1 MGLLVTTDPDEVARL
16 AEAMVARDPVAYTV
30 FASIADGVRAADAAA
45 WAARP
50 EDRPAALAA
59 RSHVTTGVGFSD
71 GWSGVDGVDELAAAI
86 AAMDPPTVSLGGT
99 PDTVLA
105 VTELLG
111 RTVTSRMDQR
121 LFRLDE
127 LIAPRPTDGSARH
140 ASGADAEWLARW
152 YTDFAVEAFGRLP
165 VGFDASRMVERGV
178 RSSQCFVWTLDD
190 GTPVA
195 MAVAHP
201 PVDGVS
207 RIGPVYTPPPW
218 RGRGYGAAV
227 TATASRAIL
236 DAGDVA
242 VLYTD
247 LANPTSNRI
256 YQRLGYRQVLDRT
269 TVRFD

>member
-1 MGLLVTTDPDEVARL
+1 MTVALFVTSDPAEVARR

-30 FASIADGVRAADAAA
+30 FGTIAAAVHGADAAP

-50 EDRPAALAA
+50 GDATAPLAA
-59 RSHVTTGVGFSD
+59 RSQRTTGVGFSA
-71 GWSGVDGVDELAAAI
+71 GWLDVREVADAV
-86 AAMDPPTVSLGGT
+86 AAMDPPTVGLGGP
-99 PDTVLA
+99 PDTVAA
-105 VTELLG
+105 VAELVG
-111 RTVTSRMDQR
+111 RPVTGRMDER

-127 LIAPRPTDGSARH
+127 LTPPRRTDGSARR
-140 ASGADAEWLARW
+140 AGGADAEWLAQW

-165 VGFDASRMVERGV
+165 PGFDASRMVERGV
-178 RSSQCFVWTLDD
+178 RSSQCFVWTLAA

-201 PVDGVS
+201 PVGGVS

-218 RGRGYGAAV
+218 RGRGYGSAV
-227 TATASRAIL
+227 TATASQAIL
-236 DAGDVA
+236 AAGDLA
-242 VLYTD
+242 CLYTD

-256 YQRLGYRQVLDRT
+256 YQQLGYRRVLDRA